1 MKKIVEYTTAQDND
15 PRGLDKRV
23 TNLIEMGY
31 QPFGGPYSAFNG
43 RSVTLC
49 QALVKYD
56 GDEEATAQSPEAQS
70 PDPQPTPSAPP
81 AKKAETG
88 RLTIKPSPQQVPVPP
103 PPASPSA
110 SEPPAEPP
118 TVFVEPLD

>member
-1 MKKIVEYTTAQDND
+1 MRRNNPNRLQGEQMKKIVEYTTAQDND

-43 RSVTLC
+43 RSVTRC

-56 GDEEATAQSPEAQS
+56 GDEEATAASIS
-70 PDPQPTPSAPP
+70 KKTVRTVVP
-81 AKKAETG
+81 ADTG
-88 RLTIKPSPQQVPVPP
+88 LH
-103 PPASPSA
+103 
-110 SEPPAEPP
+110 E
-118 TVFVEPLD
+118 